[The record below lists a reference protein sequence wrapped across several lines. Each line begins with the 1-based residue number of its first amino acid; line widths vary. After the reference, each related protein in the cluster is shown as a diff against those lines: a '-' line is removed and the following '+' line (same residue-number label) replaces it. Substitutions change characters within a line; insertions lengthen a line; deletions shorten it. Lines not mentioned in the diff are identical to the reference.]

1 MASTTIMVSIAILI
15 VSTVGA
21 MGLYF
26 ISFNISKKEKKQHL
40 EIVTSYGIQF
50 VIYMWVGKVLVSL
63 PKAIADPLSVLAY
76 PGDSWAFYTA
86 TVLTLLHLFIQS
98 KRQKVQPNLLFQGF
112 VPIFFFAS
120 FIYEFIQI
128 TVEGT
133 PLNFYFLGITAMTLV
148 MMFVY
153 QTQVAGIIGSWMM
166 IAWAAGSSLLAFIK
180 GYVVVFDYLLKPW
193 YFIALTFFFIGVL
206 VSTKKKIAM
215 QADVTQ

>member
-15 VSTVGA
+15 VSTAGA
-21 MGLYF
+21 MGLYY

-50 VIYMWVGKVLVSL
+50 VIYMWIGKVLVSL

-86 TVLTLLHLFIQS
+86 TFLTLLHLLIQS
-98 KRQKVQPNLLFQGF
+98 KRQKVQPKQLFQGF

-128 TVEGT
+128 SVEGT
-133 PLNFYFLGITAMTLV
+133 PLNVYFLGITAITLV

-153 QTQVAGIIGSWMM
+153 QKKEMAAVGSWLM
-166 IAWAAGSSLLAFIK
+166 IVWAAGSSLLGFIE
-180 GYVVVFDYLLKPW
+180 GYVVIFDYVLQPW
-193 YFIALTFFFIGVL
+193 YFIALTFLFIGVL
-206 VSTKKKIAM
+206 V
-215 QADVTQ
+215 DTQRTAAK

>member
-15 VSTVGA
+15 VSTAGA
-21 MGLYF
+21 MGLYY

-50 VIYMWVGKVLVSL
+50 VIYMWIGKVLVSL

-86 TVLTLLHLFIQS
+86 TFLTLLHLLIQS
-98 KRQKVQPNLLFQGF
+98 KRQKVQPKQLFQGF

-128 TVEGT
+128 SVEGT
-133 PLNFYFLGITAMTLV
+133 PLNVYFLGITAITLV

-153 QTQVAGIIGSWMM
+153 QTKEMAAVGSWLM
-166 IAWAAGSSLLAFIK
+166 IVWAAGSSLLGFIE
-180 GYVVVFDYLLKPW
+180 GYVVIFDYVLQSW
-193 YFIALTFFFIGVL
+193 YFIALTFLFIGVL
-206 VSTKKKIAM
+206 V
-215 QADVTQ
+215 DTQRTAAK

>member
-15 VSTVGA
+15 VSTAGA
-21 MGLYF
+21 MGLYY

-50 VIYMWVGKVLVSL
+50 VIYMWIGKVLVSL

-86 TVLTLLHLFIQS
+86 TFLTLLHLLIQS
-98 KRQKVQPNLLFQGF
+98 KRQKVQPKQLFQGF

-128 TVEGT
+128 SVEGT
-133 PLNFYFLGITAMTLV
+133 PLNVYFLGITAITLV

-153 QTQVAGIIGSWMM
+153 QTKEMAAVGSWLM
-166 IAWAAGSSLLAFIK
+166 IVWAAGSSLLGFIE
-180 GYVVVFDYLLKPW
+180 GYVVIFDYVLQPW
-193 YFIALTFFFIGVL
+193 YFIALTLLFIGVL
-206 VSTKKKIAM
+206 V
-215 QADVTQ
+215 DTQRTAAK